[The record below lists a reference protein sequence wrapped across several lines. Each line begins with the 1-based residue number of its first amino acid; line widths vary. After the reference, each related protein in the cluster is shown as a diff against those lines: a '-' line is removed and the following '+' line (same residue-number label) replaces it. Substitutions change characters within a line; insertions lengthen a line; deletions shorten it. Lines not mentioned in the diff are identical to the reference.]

1 MRVELPSATVVH
13 WSVDGWRTAHD
24 TPTEDSGFGV
34 HFADLGTTGFKSG
47 DAIVFTIY
55 WPAENRWEGVDY
67 QLAVG

>member
-24 TPTEDSGFGV
+24 TPTEDSGFGI
-34 HFADLGTTGFKSG
+34 HFAS
-47 DAIVFTIY
+47 VFTIY